1 MLTPKRS
8 FTLPKGFWLS
18 SFATTS
24 APHPS
29 VTRLSR
35 TSGVCPISS
44 VTSFAIFITTL
55 VPFRTGFRGG
65 LPFPRRKTL
74 GILAEA
80 SGGRT
85 HRRRGDPP
93 PAGFEDRDDHRTAC
107 ASGKKCR
114 GQLFRLRHDPYI
126 RLRRLPATRVLL
138 LRLFIRNIA
147 ADDDVFARLPVRR
160 RRDFVFGR
168 ELNRIDDPENFVE
181 VPARAHGITKLQLN
195 FFVRTDHK
203 YSAYG
208 GIVRGRAALGRAS
221 TLGGQHAVEL
231 GDLQLRIADHRVVH
245 LVALSFLNIDGP
257 LAVTAHWV
265 HAESDNFGVALGK
278 FRLQARHIAEF
289 RGAYRS
295 EVLGMRK
302 QNCIPIAN

>member
-44 VTSFAIFITTL
+44 VTSFAIFINTL

-93 PAGFEDRDDHRTAC
+93 PTGFEDRDDHRTAC
-107 ASGKKCR
+107 ASGKSRHGYTRTSKGEDQTR
-114 GQLFRLRHDPYI
+114 KSSTILVFRRTAPW
-126 RLRRLPATRVLL
+126 RRLA
-138 LRLFIRNIA
+138 
-147 ADDDVFARLPVRR
+147 
-160 RRDFVFGR
+160 
-168 ELNRIDDPENFVE
+168 
-181 VPARAHGITKLQLN
+181 
-195 FFVRTDHK
+195 
-203 YSAYG
+203 
-208 GIVRGRAALGRAS
+208 
-221 TLGGQHAVEL
+221 
-231 GDLQLRIADHRVVH
+231 
-245 LVALSFLNIDGP
+245 
-257 LAVTAHWV
+257 
-265 HAESDNFGVALGK
+265 AESDSA
-278 FRLQARHIAEF
+278 
-289 RGAYRS
+289 
-295 EVLGMRK
+295 
-302 QNCIPIAN
+302 